1 MIKKRSYLLL
11 FILAILSITII
22 AIIPNYCIAD
32 PISNPDD
39 YKPGSVTDGDVTVIT
54 DKAENILGAIV
65 TVGVVISAVML
76 TILGIK
82 YMLGSVEEK
91 AEYKKT
97 MIPYLIGTV
106 LLFSTSAIVG
116 IIAKLV
122 GSTSLVQ

>member
-1 MIKKRSYLLL
+1 MIKKKNYLLL
-11 FILAILSITII
+11 PILAILSIIII
-22 AIIPNYCIAD
+22 AIIPNYCMAD

-39 YKPGSVTDGDVTVIT
+39 YKPGGVTDSDVTAIT
-54 DKAENILGAIV
+54 DKTENILGAIV
-65 TVGVVISAVML
+65 TVGVVISAIML

-106 LLFSTSAIVG
+106 LLFSASTIVG

-122 GSTSLVQ
+122 ENTNLVQ